1 MGHTQVMAIVV
12 LLFVAIEYL
21 VLNCY
26 LEQMPIYVTIV
37 ETIAKQNYWVTM
49 IYCVVWCKYL

>member
-37 ETIAKQNYWVTM
+37 ETIAKQNY
-49 IYCVVWCKYL
+49 